1 MRRELSEET
10 GIAWSD
16 VTVIDVCGEWLG
28 YELPVAVRSA
38 KTGQSQVHRW
48 FLLRWER
55 TEDMRVL
62 DRTVEFDRWQWMPW
76 PTLSARPGRRGSRS
90 TAAWRTC
97 GRITLR
103 RDPAPLRVDAEVFSD
118 LR

>member
-62 DRTVEFDRWQWMPW
+62 DRTVEFDRWQWMPLADLVSATW
-76 PTLSARPGRRGSRS
+76 PPRQPVYRRLAHLWADHIA
-90 TAAWRTC
+90 T
-97 GRITLR
+97 
-103 RDPAPLRVDAEVFSD
+103 
-118 LR
+118 